1 MNHLDI
7 VRAQAFERG
16 VWAGLAA
23 GFAMSIG
30 FFFLIHFGL
39 RAWGF

>member
-7 VRAQAFERG
+7 ERANAFERG

-23 GFAMSIG
+23 GLVMSFG
-30 FFFLIHFGL
+30 FVVLIHFGL
-39 RAWGF
+39 KAWGF